1 MDAATRLDWAPTWLQ
16 ELKYCGI
23 CCCFSQ
29 VVSRKLDCKWRSEI
43 QTATHVTCWHCSSS
57 VITPIKPQ
65 WQNLMPFEMQLKDGE
80 VKGGQNQKGEK
91 LKACLVVLTKV
102 SLISLKHTLLHVIP
116 QTSPRLLPFPGI
128 QTARI
133 YLFPFPQRTSSLHN
147 QFIHSSKSNVFQNII
162 SHPSTLSTSTLN
174 AFYPLPWF
182 CIQGAILFLRHW
194 ITHSLTLSHVFKP

>member
-1 MDAATRLDWAPTWLQ
+1 MQPQGWT
-16 ELKYCGI
+16 ELL
-23 CCCFSQ
+23 
-29 VVSRKLDCKWRSEI
+29 LDCRSSNTVASAAAFPRSLAGSW
-43 QTATHVTCWHCSSS
+43 TASGDLRYKRPPMWHAGIAAAVLLPPLSHNG
-57 VITPIKPQ
+57 K
-65 WQNLMPFEMQLKDGE
+65 NLMPFEMQLKDGE